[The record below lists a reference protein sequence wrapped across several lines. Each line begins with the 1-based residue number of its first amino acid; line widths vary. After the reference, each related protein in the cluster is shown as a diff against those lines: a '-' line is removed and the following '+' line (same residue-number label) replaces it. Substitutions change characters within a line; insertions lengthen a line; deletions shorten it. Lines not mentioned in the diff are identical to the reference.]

1 MAFGGP
7 GVYLGLLGQATNQI
21 TLKAGT
27 AWTVPPGPFLLN
39 IGQYSS
45 LQLRDPVT
53 NTFLPDGPA
62 GAGLRYVVSDGTN
75 YRVVNQS
82 GCPVGAI
89 ITTAGSG
96 MSASAPPTVTP
107 DGTGGST
114 WVPIIGGALNTSVTV
129 QTGGQNYTY
138 APTVVI
144 SAPSMGPGVSPSGPG
159 LQATAYCT
167 LTNGAVSSV
176 TITNQGAGYQT
187 PPTIS
192 FVNDARD
199 STGSGA
205 SAVCTLTGAGTLT
218 GLVVSDFGKPVTA
231 VPTLTFSAGGSAATV
246 IMDWTVTAATLTN
259 AGSGYVHSS
268 YVRITSTGGLVAG
281 SSILT
286 NPASTTGL
294 FVPRHTDIHIATD
307 SSGIL
312 QTGQIVQDGG
322 RFQATPVL
330 KIIDEMI
337 VGGPATTA
345 AQLTPVMGGAND
357 TLFYMMNR

>member
-1 MAFGGP
+1 MAFGGK

-21 TLKAGT
+21 TLKAGM
-27 AWTVPPGPFLLN
+27 AWTVPPGPFLLG

-45 LQLRDPVT
+45 LQVRDPVT

-62 GAGLRYVVSDGTN
+62 GAGLRYVESDGTN
-75 YRVVNQS
+75 YRVVNQT
-82 GCPVGAI
+82 GCPIGAI

-96 MSASAPPTVTP
+96 MSASAPPTVTASA
-107 DGTGGST
+107 GGST

-129 QTGGQNYTY
+129 QQGGQNYTY
-138 APTVVI
+138 PPTVVI
-144 SAPSMGPGVSPSGPG
+144 SAPSMGPGVSPAGPG

-199 STGSGA
+199 TTGSGA
-205 SAVCTLTGAGTLT
+205 TAVCTLTGAGTLT
-218 GLVVSDFGKPVTA
+218 GLAVSDFGTPLTS

-268 YVRITSTGGLVAG
+268 YVRITSTGGLVGG
-281 SSILT
+281 SSVLT
-286 NPASTTGL
+286 NPLSTTGL
-294 FVPRHTDIHIATD
+294 FTPRHADIHIATD

-345 AQLTPVMGGAND
+345 AVLTPVMGGAND